1 MIIFFD
7 MKIPKRPGQMLAD
20 EIERRKRESMEEYF
34 DSLQDK
40 GFEVL
45 ESRFLT
51 KVESMQMKYPVF
63 WNGGRYVIVIE

>member
-1 MIIFFD
+1 M

-40 GFEVL
+40 GYEV
-45 ESRFLT
+45 
-51 KVESMQMKYPVF
+51 VE
-63 WNGGRYVIVIE
+63 R

>member
-51 KVESMQMKYPVF
+51 KVERMQIKYPVF